1 MGREQANTIIADAVG
16 RPVEPSDEIE
26 ALGLDSLETL
36 DLFTALDIPD
46 RSAQQMK
53 TVEDI
58 LVYLE
63 LAEC

>member
-1 MGREQANTIIADAVG
+1 MEREQANRIIAESVG
-16 RPVEPSDEIE
+16 RPVEPSEEIE
-26 ALGLDSLETL
+26 SLGLDSLETL
-36 DLFTALDIPD
+36 DLFMTLDIPD

-58 LVYLE
+58 LTYLE

>member
-1 MGREQANTIIADAVG
+1 MERDQANRIIADAVG
-16 RPVEPSDEIE
+16 RSVEPSEEIE

-36 DLFTALDIPD
+36 DLFMALDIPD
-46 RSAQQMK
+46 RPAQQMK

>member
-1 MGREQANTIIADAVG
+1 MEREQANTIISEAVG
-16 RPVEPSDEIE
+16 RPVEPSEKIE

-36 DLFTALDIPD
+36 ELFMALDIPD

-53 TVEDI
+53 TVQDI